1 MSSAADIEVWN
12 SATQAFDS
20 GSLEEAIN
28 QFMSM
33 GTISAKISFNIGS
46 ALLAQENIKDALE
59 VCIPLS
65 SKDTF
70 LLGCTQQ

>member
-65 SKDTF
+65 SNDTF